1 MKNNTQNLFRV
12 TRKSIF
18 SIVCTFTLLA
28 ASGSGIAYAAESASE
43 TVSESSTGSVIG
55 SEAAQNFAFADAGVD
70 PVSATAV
77 YTEYD
82 YEDGQFV
89 YEVEFTADG
98 TEYDY
103 QIQAYTGSVLKK
115 SVEYTSLIASLYT
128 AADSGTAL
136 SLEEAKALAQNE
148 AELLEKEA
156 EDTANTENDAAE
168 STAEGASESAAD
180 DSTAED
186 VFTVTFTK
194 EKLDNDDGLSVYDIE
209 FYTDTAEYEYEIS
222 AVSGEILSFSME
234 LTQST
239 LSGAA
244 SAAANTTGADN
255 SVGTSGA
262 AGSGSTTNVSGD
274 AAGTTSGTSS
284 GTTCISLDDAKTI
297 ALEKAGVSTS
307 DVTFKKA
314 KLDKEDGMMVYEV
327 EFYQGQMEYECTINA
342 STGAIIEFESEW
354 DD

>member
-55 SEAAQNFAFADAGVD
+55 SEAAQNFAFANAGVD

-136 SLEEAKALAQNE
+136 SLEEAKALAQSN

-156 EDTANTENDAAE
+156 EDTANTEYDAAE
-168 STAEGASESAAD
+168 SAAENTSESAAD
-180 DSTAED
+180 DNTAED

-194 EKLDNDDGLSVYDIE
+194 EKLENDDGLSIYDIE

-222 AVSGEILSFSME
+222 AASGEILSFSME
-234 LTQST
+234 LTQNAATST
-239 LSGAA
+239 ANAA
-244 SAAANTTGADN
+244 GADN

-262 AGSGSTTNVSGD
+262 AGFGSTTDVSGD
-274 AAGTTSGTSS
+274 AAGTTPGTSS
-284 GTTCISLDDAKTI
+284 GTTFISLDDAKTI
-297 ALEKAGVSTS
+297 ALEKAGVSAS